1 MPVGLQ
7 IWDAQG
13 RLVVDLTTRLAR
25 IVGSV
30 VIDGNPF
37 QVSSPLLAQGDIFVA
52 FQPTNL
58 WNFIDMDVSRPIFTI
73 PARGGTT
80 ISWTYSP
87 GFGSHNM
94 RIVGS
99 MFYGV
104 K

>member
-1 MPVGLQ
+1 MAAGLQ

-25 IVGSV
+25 IVGV
-30 VIDGNPF
+30 ATIDGSSN
-37 QVSSPLLAQGDIFVA
+37 QVSHPLLAQGDVFVA

-58 WNFIDMDVSRPIFTI
+58 WNFVDMDVSRPIFSI
-73 PARGGTT
+73 PGRGGTT

-87 GFGSHNM
+87 GFGIHNY

>member
-1 MPVGLQ
+1 MPVGMQ

-25 IVGSV
+25 IVGSA
-30 VIDGNPF
+30 VIDGKPN
-37 QVSSPLLAQGDIFVA
+37 QVSSPFLAQGDIFVA
-52 FQPTNL
+52 FQPANL

-73 PARGGTT
+73 PGRGGTT

-94 RIVGS
+94 PIVGS